1 MQLIPAAPSLGG
13 ADVVPGSYAGVAPRV
28 DWRAAA
34 AARGRGALWRR
45 LHGKR
50 WHYAGIFTDECVVA
64 LAIIDLGWTSS
75 AFAYL
80 FDRRERRLRAD
91 LSRLGLPGGAD
102 VAERPSADA
111 VTRFGRWRIARSAG
125 GKGWRVEA
133 HGKGFLLDA
142 TLDEPAEAPTLC
154 AVAEIA
160 GGVANCTHKTLCVTA
175 RGTAAAGGASFS
187 LDGGFA
193 SLDHT
198 HGLLARETRWRWAS
212 ATSARVGFNLVEGF
226 NGPVE
231 NALWIDGRLH
241 PVGRAEMS
249 FRGDAPLEPWRI
261 RTACGAVD
269 VTFHPEGARGE
280 NKQLLVAASR
290 YVQPIGV
297 FKGTVTPPGGAPL
310 TVELPGVTE
319 DHAARW

>member
-1 MQLIPAAPSLGG
+1 MNAAPSLVG
-13 ADVVPGSYAGVAPRV
+13 AEVTPGSYAGVSPGI

-34 AARGRGALWRR
+34 VARGRGRLWRR

-50 WHYAGIFTDECVVA
+50 WHYAGIFTDEVVVA
-64 LAIIDLGWTSS
+64 LAIVDLGWTSS

-91 LSRLGLPGGAD
+91 LSRLGLPGGAR
-102 VAERPSADA
+102 VAERPSPDA
-111 VTRFGRWRIARSAG
+111 VTSFGRWRIARSG
-125 GKGWRVEA
+125 PRGWRVEA
-133 HGKGFLLDA
+133 HARGFLIDA
-142 TLDEPAEAPTLC
+142 TLDEPDTAPTLC
-154 AVAEIA
+154 AVATID

-175 RGTAAAGGASFS
+175 RGTAAAGGASFA

-198 HGLLARETRWRWAS
+198 HGLLARDTRWKWAS
-212 ATSARVGFNLVEGF
+212 ATGARVGFNLVEGF

-231 NALWIDGRLH
+231 NALWIDGALH
-241 PVGRAEMS
+241 SVGRAEMT
-249 FRGDAPLEPWRI
+249 FDAARPLEPWRI
-261 RTACGAVD
+261 RTVDGAID

-280 NKQLLVAASR
+280 HKQLVVAMSR

-297 FKGTVTPPGGAPL
+297 FRGKVRAPGS
-310 TVELPGVTE
+310 THTMDVELAGVTE
-319 DHAARW
+319 DHVARW